1 MEQVTDILGWVV
13 YAMLVLIALWGAFCV
28 IVVWR
33 RVAQTNFS
41 SQDVQ
46 GEFLDE
52 VDERLNQNDFEA
64 AAELCDGDRRAMPQL
79 VLLALA
85 NRKIGYARLRHLL
98 ADHFQRDVL
107 SDLEYRLSWVDTV
120 IKSAPM
126 IGLLGTVVGM
136 IGAFGAISTAGKKV
150 DPTIFADDIHTA
162 LYTTAAGLSI
172 AIPLVLCKA
181 SINVRIR
188 KLQDL
193 VGLGLT
199 RFMDGMKEALLRDAP
214 PADSQPHETVARSA
228 VAKG

>member
-1 MEQVTDILGWVV
+1 
-13 YAMLVLIALWGAFCV
+13 
-28 IVVWR
+28 
-33 RVAQTNFS
+33 
-41 SQDVQ
+41 
-46 GEFLDE
+46 
-52 VDERLNQNDFEA
+52 
-64 AAELCDGDRRAMPQL
+64 
-79 VLLALA
+79 
-85 NRKIGYARLRHLL
+85 LRHLL